1 MMIFFVIVFLVAFEL
16 KIVYFYRK
24 NWDMEEIKQ
33 KTIFKNSAEVLDHYG
48 LDFDYQEFINYD
60 EITPVDIPDHFL
72 KDLKFSLSNRGKDD
86 KEFYG
91 SEFLIVPFLK
101 EAWKLHP
108 KVFLFSHPYLQ
119 VNDFT
124 LYPDYVVTA
133 RSRSGI
139 KIFQKPILMT
149 VEAKD
154 EQVEKG
160 WFDALLQMVA
170 ARELNSTDRV
180 PIQAIVTTAD
190 FWYFGKL
197 ENQSFI
203 RHPFPVGITDPEL
216 LLGVLSYLF
225 GKCEEYAELL
235 K

>member
-1 MMIFFVIVFLVAFEL
+1 
-16 KIVYFYRK
+16 
-24 NWDMEEIKQ
+24 MEEIKQ
-33 KTIFKNSAEVLDHYG
+33 KIVFKNSAEVLDHYN
-48 LDFDYQEFINYD
+48 LNFDYEKFINYD
-60 EITPVDIPDHFL
+60 KVTPIGLTEYFL
-72 KDLKFSLSNRGKDD
+72 QDLDFSLSNRGKDD

-101 EAWKLHP
+101 ETWKRHP

-124 LYPDYVVTA
+124 LYPDYVVTG

-139 KIFQKPILMT
+139 KVFQKPVLLT

-160 WFDALLQMVA
+160 WFDALLQLVA
-170 ARELNSTDRV
+170 ARELNNTDKV
-180 PIQAIVTTAD
+180 PLYAIVTTAD

-197 ENQSFI
+197 EDQSFI
-203 RHPFPVGITDPEL
+203 RHPFPIGITDPEL

-225 GKCEEYAELL
+225 GKCEEHAELL